1 MAEYID
7 RNKIP
12 WAKVD
17 NPKGVFWERVVFES
31 AINNIPPADVIE
43 RSEYEKLKKEN
54 EELKNILADKSV
66 LEEDGY
72 YKTSCNLIKKVF
84 DMDFK
89 MQKIEHSKIDKTIAE
104 IIKYRDDEKN
114 DFCEVEVGAIN
125 GALDILK
132 RNIGE

>member
-1 MAEYID
+1 MAEYIERENVKNLIEVAIEDSWELDYTLD
-7 RNKIP
+7 RLKEVN
-12 WAKVD
+12 
-17 NPKGVFWERVVFES
+17 S
-31 AINNIPPADVIE
+31 ADVIE
-43 RSEYEKLKKEN
+43 RVEYEKLKKEN

-89 MQKIEHSKIDKTIAE
+89 MQKIEHSKIDNAIAE

-125 GALDILK
+125 GALKILK